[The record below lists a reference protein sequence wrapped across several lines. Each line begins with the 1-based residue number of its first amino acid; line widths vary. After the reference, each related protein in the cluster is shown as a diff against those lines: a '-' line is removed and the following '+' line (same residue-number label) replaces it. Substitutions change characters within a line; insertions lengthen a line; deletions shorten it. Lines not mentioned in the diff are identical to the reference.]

1 MLISP
6 DYRVRLSDQP
16 PVVATVP
23 ELEAVFVGAAAAA
36 PAFDAAATAVAAAAQ
51 LGFVPAPDDTSL
63 TALPLAFSDAAAFA
77 AAFPG
82 DDTWLARA
90 VRDYFNA
97 GGLRAWVVRVEVDPT
112 APLNAYL
119 RATRPLISALPPSG
133 VDIAMQIPSAGLLV
147 LPDLEYLCLASVSAP
162 APPMPTLPP
171 VPAGFRPVNDFVTP
185 PPADTQ
191 PPAPPPAG
199 VAPHDVLMRVDT
211 RLKEKR
217 PDMLCLFALPVG
229 SDETLSV
236 PALLK
241 RIVNY
246 LSGGVEPARDLPRVQ
261 AFAPLLRDSSGAI
274 ASPSGVIAGVMGA
287 SAQRVGVWR
296 SVAGR
301 TLPLGGTPLRPI
313 ESNALDQL
321 RKSGVATL
329 RFAPGGTV
337 LDDDILACHDAPGSA
352 ARRAAG
358 TRRLMGWLVRNLQSF
373 GEHLIFENVVNGG
386 TVELILT
393 DLFDALLKGGALN
406 GRQVADAV
414 IIKRRSSR
422 ANDVEYDITVDT
434 ALAVETIEL
443 RFVDGE
449 LTATLGAAP

>member
-16 PVVATVP
+16 PVVGTVP

-51 LGFVPAPDDTSL
+51 LGFVPAPHDRSL
-63 TALPLAFSDAAAFA
+63 TGLPLAFSDAAAFA

-97 GGLRAWVVRVEVDPT
+97 GGLRAWIVRVEVDPT
-112 APLNAYL
+112 APLDAYL
-119 RATRPLISALPPSG
+119 RATSPFISALPPSG

-147 LPDLEYLCLASVSAP
+147 LPDLEYLCLASTS
-162 APPMPTLPP
+162 PPVPPVPTLPP
-171 VPAGFRPVNDFVTP
+171 VPPGFRPAADLVAPPPVDTQPPTP
-185 PPADTQ
+185 PPA
-191 PPAPPPAG
+191 G
-199 VAPHDVLMRVDT
+199 IAPHDVLMRVDT
-211 RLKEKR
+211 RLKKPR

-229 SDETLSV
+229 ADETLSV
-236 PALLK
+236 PALVK
-241 RIVNY
+241 RIASY
-246 LSGGVEPARDLPRVQ
+246 LSGGVEPAPDLPRVQ
-261 AFAPLLRDSSGAI
+261 AFAPLLLDSSGMT
-274 ASPSGVIAGVMGA
+274 ASPSGVIAGVLSA
-287 SAQRVGVWR
+287 SAQSVGVWR

-301 TLPLGGTPLRPI
+301 TLPLGGTPLRRI
-313 ESNALDQL
+313 ESNALDLL

-337 LDDDILACHDAPGSA
+337 LDNDILACRIPGGA

-358 TRRLMGWLVRNLQSF
+358 TRRLMGWLVRNLRSF
-373 GEHLIFENVVNGG
+373 GEQLIFENVVNDG
-386 TVELILT
+386 TVEMILT

-406 GRQVADAV
+406 GRRVADAV
-414 IIKRRSSR
+414 TIKRRSSR
-422 ANDVEYDITVDT
+422 ANDVTYDITVDT

-449 LTATLGAAP
+449 LATTFGAAP